1 MPFHGKIGPRC
12 FMTCK
17 DFSSRNT
24 AASLE
29 VGMQNTQHGD
39 HILPFCLIAS
49 PFPDCSPN
57 KNKH

>member
-17 DFSSRNT
+17 DFSSGNT

-29 VGMQNTQHGD
+29 VGMQSTQHGD
-39 HILPFCLIAS
+39 HILPLVTLFNS
-49 PFPDCSPN
+49 PLPQT
-57 KNKH
+57 